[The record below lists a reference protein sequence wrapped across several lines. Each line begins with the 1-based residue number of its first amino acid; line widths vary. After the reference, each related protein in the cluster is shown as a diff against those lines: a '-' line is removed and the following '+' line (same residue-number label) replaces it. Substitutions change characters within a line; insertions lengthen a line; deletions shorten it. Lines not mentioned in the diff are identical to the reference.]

1 MEKTKIFLTALTG
14 CLVLGGCIHQSTPSM
29 MNTSRA
35 ELVSQTSM
43 EQVPLSGVDDGYLSS
58 LAAQYDRYG
67 DGPIDLTMTYNP
79 KSKSFTSMKA
89 VSELARINRTLAQK
103 GIVNVKTATM
113 PVEGEEPVLMVS
125 FDTVHAQ
132 APSDC
137 GEMPALRDHNTSR
150 DINGYRFGC
159 GVETMLARQISR
171 PGDLRGKE
179 TTGSAD
185 ARRATSIVEVHR
197 TVDPE
202 RVRSELEVFGREE
215 ISGE

>member
-1 MEKTKIFLTALTG
+1 MEKRKIFLTALTG
-14 CLVLGGCIHQSTPSM
+14 CLALGGCIHQSTPSM

-43 EQVPLSGVDDGYLSS
+43 EQVPLSQVNGDYLSS

-67 DGPIDLTMTYNP
+67 DGPMDLTVTYNP

-89 VSELARINRTLAQK
+89 VSELSRINKTLAQK

-113 PVEGEEPVLMVS
+113 PVEGEESVLMVS
-125 FDTVHAQ
+125 FDTVQ
-132 APSDC
+132 ARGPSDC
-137 GEMPALRDHNTSR
+137 GEMPALEDHNTSR

-159 GVETMLARQISR
+159 SVESMLARQISR

-179 TTGSAD
+179 TTGSAN
-185 ARRATSIVEVHR
+185 ARRATGIVEAHR
-197 TVDPE
+197 TVSPE
-202 RVRSELEVFGREE
+202 DVKSELEVFGRGD
-215 ISGE
+215 ISE